1 MGMIIEYIFVGL
13 VVICF
18 GLILLVGVL
27 SLCVD
32 IWLEIM
38 ERIGYIKYL
47 REKSKEYTER
57 RMTNECNRL
66 IKTKRNQ

>member
-18 GLILLVGVL
+18 GLISLVEVL

-66 IKTKRNQ
+66 IKFK